1 MTKADIVA
9 GIAEQTGIPKKEVAV
24 VVNAFLATLRE
35 AFLNHERVELRGFGV
50 FTIKNRKRRIGRNPK
65 TLEEVEIPE
74 RPAVVFKVSKLI
86 RQKLEK

>member
-9 GIAEQTGIPKKEVAV
+9 SITEQTGIPKKEVAL
-24 VVNAFLATLRE
+24 VVNAFLEILRQ

-86 RQKLEK
+86 REKLEK